1 MSNTWLV
8 PGKHTHI
15 HTRLVCSMFIQPY
28 QERPRVEDDAMMVS
42 LNRPVSV
49 HVSNGRCSRVYCV
62 RERTS

>member
-1 MSNTWLV
+1 
-8 PGKHTHI
+8 
-15 HTRLVCSMFIQPY
+15 MFIQPY